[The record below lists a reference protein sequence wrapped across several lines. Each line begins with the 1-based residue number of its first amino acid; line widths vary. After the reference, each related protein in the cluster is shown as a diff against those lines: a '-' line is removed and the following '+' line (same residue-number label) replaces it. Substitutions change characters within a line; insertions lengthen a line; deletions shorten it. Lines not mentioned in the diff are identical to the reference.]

1 MEGKDNSISD
11 VSKFVL
17 ASITELAICK
27 DTKEIRTPLAG
38 LRLRATLKENED
50 HVLRQEL
57 DNLRDNLKA
66 IDTWHLEG
74 DHVLIVL
81 SDNQKIPSANLSQKE
96 TVCDRAIQRAL
107 IYRLYEE
114 YRKTGRDAVHY
125 PLVQLK
131 EVLESSQD
139 EIIRHVLYLENEHY
153 LEYGVMDGGMGTSD
167 ITHYGIKLCE
177 AKSDLFSTFGTIQI
191 STKEKSDQGL
201 EMDEEVKRRV
211 FVVHGRNEKAR
222 KGLFAFLRALGLE
235 PIEWEEAISYT
246 GSGSP
251 YIGDIL
257 HRAFQKAQAVVVL
270 ITGDDISKLS
280 SQYLKS
286 NDPYYERDF
295 TPQARP
301 NVLFEAGLAFGT
313 HPERTIIV
321 ELGSNRPFSDIAG
334 RHIIN
339 LSNSVTAR
347 QDLAARLKTAG
358 CVVKTE
364 VRTDWLSEGDFDA
377 AIQEHTTNI
386 TNEIRDLK
394 PTTSVTTVEPS
405 KFQNEILKF
414 IAETDDKG
422 HTAAQLSS
430 HFHTPIVEMQHHLDV
445 LASLEYVHTLLS
457 IGGPAVYKFT
467 QKGRAYTVQVL
478 LNKQNTTTSDIID
491 LVKKMRGIGTRPTPR
506 EIAKRL
512 GLTEDQVLH
521 QLRKMHDEFLI
532 TFHTS
537 EGLKPD
543 SELILGEKSFGPPYE

>member
-1 MEGKDNSISD
+1 MEGQDNSISD
-11 VSKFVL
+11 ISKQVL
-17 ASITELAICK
+17 GSITELAICK
-27 DTKEIRTPLAG
+27 DTKEIRTPWAG

-50 HVLRQEL
+50 DVLRQEL
-57 DNLRDNLKA
+57 DNLRVNLKA
-66 IDTWHLEG
+66 IDTWHVEG

-81 SDNQKIPSANLSQKE
+81 SDNQKIPNANLSQKE
-96 TVCDRAIQRAL
+96 TVCDQAIRRAL

-191 STKEKSDQGL
+191 STREKSDQGL
-201 EMDEEVKRRV
+201 EMNEEVKRRV
-211 FVVHGRNEKAR
+211 FVVHGRNEKGR
-222 KGLFAFLRALGLE
+222 KALFAFLRALGLE

-257 HRAFQKAQAVVVL
+257 DRAFQKAQAVIVL
-270 ITGDDISKLS
+270 LTGDDISKLS
-280 SQYLKS
+280 SQYLKAE
-286 NDPYYERDF
+286 DPAYERDF
-295 TPQARP
+295 TPQSRP
-301 NVLFEAGLAFGT
+301 NVLFEAGLAFGR
-313 HPERTIIV
+313 HPDRTILA
-321 ELGSNRPFSDIAG
+321 ELGPNRPFSDIAG
-334 RHIIN
+334 RHTVK
-339 LSNSVTAR
+339 LSNAAKMR
-347 QDLAARLKTAG
+347 QELVARLRTAG
-358 CVVKTE
+358 CSVKTE
-364 VRTDWLSEGDFDA
+364 GRTDWLSEGDFDA

-394 PTTSVTTVEPS
+394 PTSSAITIEPS

-422 HTAAQLSS
+422 HTAAQLSN
-430 HFHTPIVEMQHHLDV
+430 HFHIPIVEMQHHLDA
-445 LASLEYVHTLLS
+445 LASLEYLHTLLS

-467 QKGRAYTVQVL
+467 QKGRAYTVQVFF
-478 LNKQNTTTSDIID
+478 NKQNTIPSDIID
-491 LVKKMRGIGTRPTPR
+491 VVKKMRGIGTRPTPR

-512 GLTEDQVLH
+512 GLAEDTILD
-521 QLRKMHDEFLI
+521 QLRKMHDELLI

-537 EGLKPD
+537 EGLKLD
-543 SELILGEKSFGPPYE
+543 SELILGEKSFEPPYE

>member
-1 MEGKDNSISD
+1 MEDHDNSISD
-11 VSKFVL
+11 ISKQVL

-27 DTKEIRTPLAG
+27 ATKEVRIPWAG

-66 IDTWHLEG
+66 IDAWRLEE

-81 SDNQKIPSANLSQKE
+81 SDNQKIPSANLSEAE
-96 TVCDRAIQRAL
+96 TVCDRAIRRAL
-107 IYRLYEE
+107 IYKLYEE

-139 EIIRHVLYLENEHY
+139 EIIRHVVYLENEHY

-167 ITHYGIKLCE
+167 ITHYGIRLCE
-177 AKSDLFSTFGTIQI
+177 VKSDLFSTFGTVQI
-191 STKEKSDQGL
+191 STKEKSDQMQ
-201 EMDEEVKRRV
+201 EVNEEVKRRV

-222 KGLFAFLRALGLE
+222 KALFAFLRALGLE
-235 PIEWEEAISYT
+235 PIEWEEAIAYT

-251 YIGDIL
+251 YIGEVLD
-257 HRAFQKAQAVVVL
+257 RVFQKAQAVIVL
-270 ITGDDISKLS
+270 LTGDDISKLS
-280 SQYLKS
+280 SQYLKAEDS
-286 NDPYYERDF
+286 AYERDF
-295 TPQARP
+295 TPQSRP
-301 NVLFEAGLAFGT
+301 NVLFEAGLAFGR
-313 HPERTIIV
+313 HPDRTILA
-321 ELGSNRPFSDIAG
+321 ELGPNRPFSDIAG

-339 LSNSVTAR
+339 LNNCATAR
-347 QDLAARLKTAG
+347 QCLAARLKTAG
-358 CVVKTE
+358 CTLKTE
-364 VRTDWLSEGDFDA
+364 ARTDWLSEGDFDA
-377 AIQEHTTNI
+377 AIQEHTINI
-386 TNEIRDLK
+386 TNEIRNLR
-394 PTTSVTTVEPS
+394 PTSSGTSVEPN

-422 HTAAQLSS
+422 HTAAQLSTY
-430 HFHTPIVEMQHHLDV
+430 FHIPIVEMQHYLDMLV
-445 LASLEYVHTLLS
+445 SLEYLHTLLS

-478 LNKQNTTTSDIID
+478 LNKQNRTTSQIID
-491 LVKKMRGIGTRPTPR
+491 LVKKMRGIGSRPTPR

-512 GLTEDQVLH
+512 GLTEEQVLD

-537 EGLKPD
+537 EGLKLD
-543 SELILGEKSFGPPYE
+543 SELILGEKSFVPPYE